1 MLTTLAGPAP
11 HAVSQSR
18 LGSRR
23 QARHHRASRA
33 LPRRCPSRGR
43 CPPAARCV
51 GPSGAGCT
59 CLAHLRPTYLN
70 SFQRRFRAAP
80 CWACPPRGGGGAP
93 SRLRGWGGVE
103 GVWGELFQPSA
114 VSAGALLLGSKPP
127 VPKLVQW
134 ASRVGRPSSETG
146 PTSRD
151 KVLGAALHSVLCSRV
166 FFWGRFAEAHG
177 DVHDPLEARSWASGD
192 LGGRLQPGPRPA
204 VASAGSCCSAV
215 RPSLSRRLPAC
226 SAAATAAVPWW
237 GV

>member
-1 MLTTLAGPAP
+1 MPSGRQVRGPLRR
-11 HAVSQSR
+11 R
-18 LGSRR
+18 LY
-23 QARHHRASRA
+23 
-33 LPRRCPSRGR
+33 LPRTFKANLPEQL
-43 CPPAARCV
+43 PEKV
-51 GPSGAGCT
+51 SGSTVLGMSST
-59 CLAHLRPTYLN
+59 
-70 SFQRRFRAAP
+70 
-80 CWACPPRGGGGAP
+80 GGGGAP